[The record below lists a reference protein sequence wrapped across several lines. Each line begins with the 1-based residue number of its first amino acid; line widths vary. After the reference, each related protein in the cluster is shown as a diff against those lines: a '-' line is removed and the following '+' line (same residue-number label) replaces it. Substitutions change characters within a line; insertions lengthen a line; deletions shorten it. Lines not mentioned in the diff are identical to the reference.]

1 MVLMP
6 SYHELNAL
14 SNSELAKT
22 MRLAKVQLSESK
34 QRGENVTARE
44 RTYLLFLNEW
54 EKRLKVGN
62 RFYR

>member
-6 SYHELNAL
+6 SYHQLTEL

-34 QRGENVTARE
+34 QLGENVTVTE

-54 EKRLKVGN
+54 ERRLKVGSQV
-62 RFYR
+62 YR

>member
-1 MVLMP
+1 MILMP
-6 SYHELNAL
+6 NYHELSKL

-34 QRGENVTARE
+34 QLGENTTANE
-44 RTYLLFLNEW
+44 RIHLIFQNEW

-62 RFYR
+62 RFCR

>member
-6 SYHELNAL
+6 SYHQLTEL

-22 MRLAKVQLSESK
+22 MRLAKVHLSESK
-34 QRGENVTARE
+34 QLGENVTVTE
-44 RTYLLFLNEW
+44 CTYLLFLNEW
-54 EKRLKVGN
+54 ERRLKIGN